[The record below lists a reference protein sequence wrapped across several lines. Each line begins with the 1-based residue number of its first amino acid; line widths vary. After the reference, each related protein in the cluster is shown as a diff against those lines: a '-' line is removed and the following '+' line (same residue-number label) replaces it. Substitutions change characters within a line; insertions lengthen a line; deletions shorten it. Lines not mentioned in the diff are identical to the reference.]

1 MFNIK
6 TIVMKLKVFSF
17 LSVLLLL
24 LISCEMDSIEST
36 TDLDA
41 AKKSAIVYEEASITS
56 LQIESKS
63 LANNLLGD
71 PSTRNVNV
79 YVPEGYNEN
88 PQRHYPVIYLLHGQP
103 ASETSLFYKEPF
115 DVLISVAGLPPTI
128 DFPEEGFLP
137 WLNNLMATG
146 GMEKTLIVM
155 VDASTLFGLSHYTN
169 SPTHGDFE
177 TFITKELVRFVD
189 QHFRTIPNHKGRALV
204 GQCMGG
210 YGALRLGM
218 KYPSVFSNV
227 AGLTP
232 LEYTVEGIGLISQV
246 MLFEDQLFGY
256 SGPTVPYNAYFP
268 FKFMTSAMY
277 GASAAWLPNPDNPP
291 YYLDLPFSYA
301 QDGTPIL
308 NEERMQKFM
317 DQQLIN
323 LVPEY
328 EHGLKK
334 LNSIYFDAGLYDE
347 LGLAQTNIAL
357 HNLMVDLG
365 IDHEFETYEGGHV
378 SHIYSRFAL
387 ALVHLSKKVTPPYNK

>member
-1 MFNIK
+1 
-6 TIVMKLKVFSF
+6 MKLKLFSF
-17 LSVLLLL
+17 LLMLFLF
-24 LISCEMDSIEST
+24 LIACEQDSIEAIT
-36 TDLDA
+36 AIDA
-41 AKKSAIVYEEASITS
+41 AKKPTIVYKEASVTS
-56 LQIESKS
+56 LQIESKN
-63 LANNLLGD
+63 LANNLLED
-71 PSTRNVNV
+71 PTIRNVNV

-155 VDASTLFGLSHYTN
+155 VDASNLFGLSHYSN
-169 SPTHGDFE
+169 SPTHGNFE

-218 KYPSVFSNV
+218 KFPSVFSNV
-227 AGLTP
+227 AGITP
-232 LEYTVEGIGLISQV
+232 LEYTVEGIFFIAQM
-246 MLFEDQLFGY
+246 MLYEDQVFGY
-256 SGPTVPYNAYFP
+256 SGPTVPYNAYYP

-277 GASAAWLPNPDNPP
+277 GASSAWLPNPDNPP

-301 QDGTPIL
+301 EDGTPIL
-308 NEERMQKFM
+308 NEERVRKLME
-317 DQQLIN
+317 QQLIN
-323 LVPEY
+323 LVPKY
-328 EHGLKK
+328 EHGLQK

-347 LGLAQTNIAL
+347 LGLTQTSINL
-357 HNLMVDLG
+357 HNLMEELG
-365 IDHEFETYEGGHV
+365 IEHEFETYEGGHV
-378 SHIYSRFAL
+378 SHIYDRIGRAL
-387 ALVHLSKKVTPPYNK
+387 IHLSKQVTPPYNE

>member
-1 MFNIK
+1 
-6 TIVMKLKVFSF
+6 MKLKVFSF

-24 LISCEMDSIEST
+24 LISCEPDSNET
-36 TDLDA
+36 LTDLDA
-41 AKKSAIVYEEASITS
+41 AKKSAIVYEEASVTS
-56 LQIESKS
+56 LQIESKN

-115 DVLISVAGLPPTI
+115 DVLMEVANLPPTI
-128 DFPEEGFLP
+128 DFPEEGFVP
-137 WLNNLMATG
+137 WLNELMDTG
-146 GMEKTLIVM
+146 GMEKSLIVM
-155 VDASTLFGLSHYTN
+155 ADASNLFGLSYYTN

-189 QHFRTIPNHKGRALV
+189 QHFRTIPNHKGRALI

-210 YGALRLGM
+210 YGALHLGM

-232 LEYTVEGIGLISQV
+232 LEYNLEGIYFIAQM
-246 MLFEDQLFGY
+246 MLYEDQLFADLFFAPP
-256 SGPTVPYNAYFP
+256 GPTVPYNAYLP
-268 FKFMTSAMY
+268 FKFMNSAMY

-308 NEERMQKFM
+308 NEERVQKM
-317 DQQLIN
+317 MEQQLIN
-323 LVPEY
+323 LVPKY
-328 EHGLKK
+328 EHGLQK
-334 LNSIYFDAGLYDE
+334 LNSIYFDVGLYDE
-347 LGLAQTNIAL
+347 LGLTQTSINL
-357 HNLMVDLG
+357 HNLMEELD

-378 SHIYSRFAL
+378 SHIYGRIGRAL
-387 ALVHLSKKVTPPYNK
+387 IHLSKKVTPPYNK